1 MSKKKHELEPEQEL
15 PVEDLKAEAE
25 QAAEQTAEQNA
36 EQTPA
41 EPETAAAEPET
52 EAAPQQPDTAQQL
65 KAAEDRYMRL
75 AAEYDNFRKRSA
87 RERDALF
94 ADVRSDTVVKFLPVY
109 DNLLRAIAMTPEGDP
124 GRKGIEMTLA
134 QFETVLTKLGVTPI
148 EALGQSF
155 DPTLHNAVMH
165 TEDPEQ
171 GESVVVEEFEKGF
184 KMGDKVIRFSMVKV
198 AN

>member
-25 QAAEQTAEQNA
+25 QAAEQTA

-124 GRKGIEMTLA
+124 GRKGIEMTLT

-155 DPTLHNAVMH
+155 DPALHNAVMH

>member
-1 MSKKKHELEPEQEL
+1 MSKKKHEMEPEQEL

-25 QAAEQTAEQNA
+25 QAAEQNA

-124 GRKGIEMTLA
+124 GRKGIEMTLT

-171 GESVVVEEFEKGF
+171 GESIVVEEFEKGF

>member
-1 MSKKKHELEPEQEL
+1 MSKKKHEMEPEQEL

-25 QAAEQTAEQNA
+25 QAAEQPA

-124 GRKGIEMTLA
+124 GRKGIEMTLT

-155 DPTLHNAVMH
+155 DPALHNAVMH

>member
-25 QAAEQTAEQNA
+25 QAAEQPA

-52 EAAPQQPDTAQQL
+52 EAAPQQPDT
-65 KAAEDRYMRL
+65 

-124 GRKGIEMTLA
+124 GRKGIEMTLT

-155 DPTLHNAVMH
+155 DPALHNAVMH

-171 GESVVVEEFEKGF
+171 GEGVVVEEFEKGF

>member
-1 MSKKKHELEPEQEL
+1 MSKKKHEMEPEQEL

-25 QAAEQTAEQNA
+25 QAAEQTTEQNA

-124 GRKGIEMTLA
+124 GRKGIEMTLT

-155 DPTLHNAVMH
+155 DPALHNAVMH

>member
-1 MSKKKHELEPEQEL
+1 MSKKKHEMGPEQEL

-124 GRKGIEMTLA
+124 GRKGIEMTLT

-155 DPTLHNAVMH
+155 DPALHNAVMH

>member
-25 QAAEQTAEQNA
+25 QAAEQPA

-124 GRKGIEMTLA
+124 GRKGIEMTLT

-155 DPTLHNAVMH
+155 DPALHNAVMH

-171 GESVVVEEFEKGF
+171 GESIVVEEFEKGF